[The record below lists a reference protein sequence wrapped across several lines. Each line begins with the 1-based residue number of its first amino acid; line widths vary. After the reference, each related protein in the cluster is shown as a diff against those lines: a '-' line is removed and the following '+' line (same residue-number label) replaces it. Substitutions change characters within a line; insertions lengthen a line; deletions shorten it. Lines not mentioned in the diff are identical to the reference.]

1 MLNIAVLL
9 LFFALFAFMF
19 LGKKENAFIWVFVSL
34 VIFPPCIYF
43 MQSPQVSP
51 QQAFLYAFFA
61 LTLIWN
67 RSALFEGIFKN
78 PLRIPLLLLFLSLMA
93 SAVLNGDGATG
104 MYNAFRYYMENYA
117 YLIVAFIGGLSYKS
131 IRLEDKW
138 LYPIAVLCVLGV
150 IEYATRSNFIFPII
164 CQAFPYYDGY
174 YDLASTVSA
183 SRMYRSRIF
192 ITTTHPTVLGS
203 VLCCSLM
210 MLTCRMKELNWQKG
224 RPWIAWGGLLLL
236 VALSGSRTAWV
247 CSLIGLTIYGFMK
260 AGIRLK
266 FFIIVIV
273 GFGMAW
279 MAPKVIESFDVEGE
293 GSSMSMRQE
302 QMLFSYLQF
311 MKSPIYGN
319 GVRYTSKYV
328 MERDTYNDRVTDEE
342 IGGLES
348 VVFFQLIDYGMI
360 GFGSYFLLFLFAFI
374 YFFRRR
380 RFTHAQTGLL
390 VTICFF
396 IFACLSGEIGGNN
409 TYAYMLM
416 GYCMGAARIDEED
429 EEEEEEREEKRT
441 KDGLVEI
448 SAEEVTEG

>member
-1 MLNIAVLL
+1 MLNVAVLL

-19 LGKKENAFIWVFVSL
+19 LGKKDVAFIWVFVSL

-51 QQAFLYAFFA
+51 QQAFLYAFFV
-61 LTLIWN
+61 LTLGWN
-67 RSALFEGIFKN
+67 RSALFEGIFKH
-78 PLRIPLLLLFLSLMA
+78 PLRIPLLMLWLSM
-93 SAVLNGDGATG
+93 VVNVILNGDGATG
-104 MYNAFRYYMENYA
+104 LYNAFRYYMENYA
-117 YLIVAFIGGLSYKS
+117 YLIVAFIGGLSYKK
-131 IRLEDKW
+131 IRLEGKW
-138 LYPIAVLCVLGV
+138 LYPIAGLCILGV
-150 IEYATRSNFIFPII
+150 IEYVTRNNFIFPII

-174 YDLASTVSA
+174 YDLNSAVSA

-203 VLCCSLM
+203 ILCGSLL
-210 MLTCRMKELNWQKG
+210 MLTCRMKDLSWGKG
-224 RPWIAWGGLLLL
+224 RPWIAWGGLFLL
-236 VALSGSRTAWV
+236 VVLSGSRTALV
-247 CSLIGLTIYGFMK
+247 CSLIGLTLFCFMK

-266 FFIIVIV
+266 FLIVVIL

-279 MAPKVIESFDVEGE
+279 MAPKVMESFDVEGE
-293 GSSMSMRQE
+293 GSSMSLRQE

-311 MKSPIYGN
+311 MKSPLYGN

-348 VVFFQLIDYGMI
+348 VVFFQLIDYGLL
-360 GFGSYFLLFLFAFI
+360 GFGSYSLLFLFAFI

-380 RFTHAQTGLL
+380 RFSHAQAGLL
-390 VTICFF
+390 VTVSFF

-409 TYAYMLM
+409 TFAYMLM
-416 GYCMGAARIDEED
+416 GYCMGATRIDEED
-429 EEEEEEREEKRT
+429 EEQEEERLEKIAAGKT
-441 KDGLVEI
+441 TDVE
-448 SAEEVTEG
+448 AEEVLVG

>member
-9 LFFALFAFMF
+9 LFFAI
-19 LGKKENAFIWVFVSL
+19 LGAMILGRRDYGYVWVLLSL
-34 VIFPPCIYF
+34 ILFPPCIYF
-43 MQSPQVSP
+43 SQSPQVSP
-51 QQAFLYAFFA
+51 QQALLYAFFA
-61 LTLIWN
+61 LNLIRN
-67 RSALFEGIFKN
+67 RSALIDGVFKH

-93 SAVLNGDGATG
+93 SAVLNGDGG
-104 MYNAFRYYMENYA
+104 KGVYNGFRYYMENYA
-117 YLIVAFIGGLSYKS
+117 YLFVAFMGGLSYKN

-138 LYPIAVLCVLGV
+138 LYPIVAFCVLGV
-150 IEYATRSNFIFPII
+150 IEFVMRSNFIFPII

-183 SRMYRSRIF
+183 SRTYRSRIF

-210 MLTCRMKELNWQKG
+210 MLTCRFKNLNWTKG
-224 RPWIAWGGLLLL
+224 RPLAAWCGLALL

-247 CSLIGLTIYGFMK
+247 CSLVGLTIYGFMK
-260 AGIRLK
+260 AGVRLK
-266 FFIIVIV
+266 FLIIVFV
-273 GFGMAW
+273 AFGMTW
-279 MAPKVIESFDVEGE
+279 MAPKAIEAFDVEGQ

-311 MKSPIYGN
+311 AKSPLYGN

-348 VVFFQLIDYGMI
+348 VIFFQLIDYGLF
-360 GFGSYFLLFLFAFI
+360 GFVSYFLLFLFAFV

-380 RFTHAQTGLL
+380 RFTHAQAGLL
-390 VTICFF
+390 ITVCFF
-396 IFACLSGEIGGNN
+396 VFACLSGEIGGNN

-416 GYCMGAARIDEED
+416 GYCMGAVRVEEKD
-429 EEEEEEREEKRT
+429 EEEEEEKEELAKKGT
-441 KDGLVEI
+441 VKIGV
-448 SAEEVTEG
+448 EEVAER

>member
-1 MLNIAVLL
+1 MLNIAILL

-19 LGKKENAFIWVFVSL
+19 LGPKENAFIWVFVSL
-34 VIFPPCIYF
+34 VLFPPCIYF

-51 QQAFLYAFFA
+51 QQAFLYAFFV

-67 RSALFEGIFKN
+67 RSAFLDGIFRH
-78 PLRIPLLLLFLSLMA
+78 PLRIPLLLLFMSLMA
-93 SAVLNGDGATG
+93 SAVLNGDGISG

-138 LYPIAVLCVLGV
+138 LYPIAAICVLGA
-150 IEYATRSNFIFPII
+150 IEYVTKSNVVFPLI

-174 YDLASTVSA
+174 YDLSSAVSA
-183 SRMYRSRIF
+183 SRSYRSRIF
-192 ITTTHPTVLGS
+192 VTTTHPTVLGS
-203 VLCCSLM
+203 MLCCSLM
-210 MLTCRMKELNWQKG
+210 MLTCRFKELSWSKG
-224 RPWIAWGGLLLL
+224 RPIIAWGGLVLL

-260 AGIRLK
+260 ANVRIK
-266 FFIIVIV
+266 FLILVVI
-273 GFGMAW
+273 GFGMAAL
-279 MAPKVIESFDVEGE
+279 APKAVETFDVEGQ

-311 MKSPIYGN
+311 MKSPLYGN

-328 MERDTYNDRVTDEE
+328 MERDTYNDRVTDDE

-348 VVFFQLIDYGMI
+348 VIFFQLIDYGLF

-374 YFFRRR
+374 FFFRRR
-380 RFTHAQTGLL
+380 RFTHAQAGLL

-416 GYCMGAARIDEED
+416 GYCMGACRVDEED
-429 EEEEEEREEKRT
+429 ETEAEEREEKELEA
-441 KDGLVEI
+441 KEA
-448 SAEEVTEG
+448 SEKEGVKA